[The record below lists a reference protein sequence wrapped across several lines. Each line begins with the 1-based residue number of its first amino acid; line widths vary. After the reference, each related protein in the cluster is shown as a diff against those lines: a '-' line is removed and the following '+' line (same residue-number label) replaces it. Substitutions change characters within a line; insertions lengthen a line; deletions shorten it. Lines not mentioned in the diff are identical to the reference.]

1 LGLKLLS
8 KRKINLV
15 SNEPAILFFDIE
27 TMAMLVP
34 TFRLGKQ
41 HVDYSQILK
50 REQVMCISYA
60 WNTGKVQHLQID
72 LGRYNILDKDDDAD
86 YEMLKAFSEEYN
98 KADLVVAHN
107 GCGFDIPKL
116 LSRIVKYKLPPLAPV
131 VADDTY
137 FKSKGIGFTSHKQDD
152 LADYLGYGTKADH
165 GKGMAYWIAVMY
177 GDQKILDRMVK
188 YCDRDVVMLRKI
200 YNHLK
205 PYIKTS
211 LPLSVF
217 NGTPSACKSCGKL
230 GTLQKRGWRIT
241 TANRYQRYQCASCGV
256 WSSDG
261 VGLVKNGKHF
271 NR

>member
-1 LGLKLLS
+1 M
-8 KRKINLV
+8 
-15 SNEPAILFFDIE
+15 SNQPEILFFDCE

-41 HVDYSQILK
+41 DVRYDQILK
-50 REQVMCISYA
+50 REQIMCISWA
-60 WNTGKVQHLQID
+60 WNSGPVQHLQID
-72 LGRYNILDKDDDAD
+72 LAKYNILDKDDDAD
-86 YEMLKAFSEEYN
+86 YEMLKEFSEEYN

-107 GCGFDIPKL
+107 GCAFDIPKL

-152 LADYLGYGTKADH
+152 LADYLGYGRKADH
-165 GKGMAYWIAVMY
+165 GKGMEYWIAVMY
-177 GDQKILDRMVK
+177 GDKKILDKMVK

-217 NGTPSACKSCGKL
+217 NNQPQSCKQCGSGK
-230 GTLQKRGWRIT
+230 LQKRGYRLT
-241 TANRYQRYQCASCGV
+241 TANKYQRYQCSNCGA